1 MSRPACSWSARTD
14 ATASVSCSRWS
25 TSAIA
30 SENAARLRF
39 SVYQVGRGH
48 DPVTVVGRSRSF
60 VAVSIASSFRGF
72 VSPGSSA
79 REDVET
85 DGEDEDHAHRDLLV
99 ERILAEQRVAVPD
112 QGDEEDADDRPP

>member
-1 MSRPACSWSARTD
+1 MSRPACSCSASTV
-14 ATASVSCSRWS
+14 ATASMYCSRNRV
-25 TSAIA
+25 SAMA
-30 SENAARLRF
+30 DENGLPLRF

-48 DPVTVVGRSRSF
+48 EPVTVVGRSRSF

-85 DGEDEDHAHRDLLV
+85 DGEDQDHAHSDLLV

-112 QGDEEDADDRPP
+112 QGDE